1 MIVYAEAAAEGATVN
16 TSAFSPLIL
25 MGVFLLV
32 MYFVMIRPQRKKEK
46 ETREMLAALAVG
58 DVITTIGGIIGK
70 IVKVK
75 EDEVYLQT
83 GKVGNANEQSVI
95 RFSKWAI
102 RDVVKKADVKEEA
115 APAEELEAPAEEAE
129 KTEE

>member
-1 MIVYAEAAAEGATVN
+1 MVN
-16 TSAFSPLIL
+16 TGTFQPFIILI
-25 MGVFLLV
+25 VFLLV
-32 MYFVMIRPQRKKEK
+32 MYFMMIRPQRKKEK
-46 ETREMLAALAVG
+46 ETKEMLAALAVG

-75 EDEVYLQT
+75 EDEIYLQT

-95 RFSKWAI
+95 RFSKWAV

-115 APAEELEAPAEEAE
+115 APVEELEAPAEEAAE
-129 KTEE
+129 ASTEE

>member
-1 MIVYAEAAAEGATVN
+1 MNPN
-16 TSAFSPLIL
+16 TITPIIWFVAIFAI
-25 MGVFLLV
+25 
-32 MYFVMIRPQRKKEK
+32 MYFMMIRPQRKKEK
-46 ETREMLAALAVG
+46 ETKQMLAALAVG

-83 GKVGNANEQSVI
+83 GKTGNANEQSVI
-95 RFSKWAI
+95 RFAKWAV

-115 APAEELEAPAEEAE
+115 LPVEEIEAPEEENPEA
-129 KTEE
+129 